1 MYTHVHTLFRFIYF
15 GKLVEVEARSGK
27 KRASLKYRRDA
38 GARVHACVRACVR
51 SFVRSVHGTKR
62 KRKRKKK
69 KENERESRVED
80 RGRDLRWILRIVG
93 HLLRTYI
100 FDLEICFMRTL
111 HKRKSNSRALVNLI

>member
-1 MYTHVHTLFRFIYF
+1 MKKEIGGPSTEKERVYCYF
-15 GKLVEVEARSGK
+15 
-27 KRASLKYRRDA
+27 RDA
-38 GARVHACVRACVR
+38 VEPGQRACVRACVR

>member
-1 MYTHVHTLFRFIYF
+1 MEPGQR
-15 GKLVEVEARSGK
+15 
-27 KRASLKYRRDA
+27 
-38 GARVHACVRACVR
+38 ACVRACVR
-51 SFVRSVHGTKR
+51 SFVRSFGSRYEK
-62 KRKRKKK
+62 KKK